1 MSSRPTDVLLE
12 QQAAPSGLDA
22 PSGPTTS
29 SGPPPPAALAL
40 LAEHG
45 FADAK
50 RAHHNVLAIGE
61 DPLARET
68 LRELLPELL
77 DVLSQCPDPDMALN
91 NFERMTAAVAS
102 RGAFLAR
109 LRADPALIELLA
121 AISAT
126 SQLLA
131 DALVRTPEYLDLVAD
146 PELRDAPRNRE
157 TLIGELR
164 HDVFVFDAEPD
175 RMNAM
180 RRFKRRELVRIGARD
195 ILGLADLATTTR
207 ELSTLAGACVE
218 VALEAVLDDLRS
230 RHGTPM
236 GRDSGEPVEF
246 AVIGMGK
253 VGAGELNYSSDI
265 DVIFVTSEEG
275 PPRPSTGPAG
285 HGAGLGAEAFF
296 TKVAERLINFIS
308 ARTDEGH
315 VFRVDTRLR
324 PEGPVG
330 PLVRSLASTERYYA
344 QWGSTW
350 ERQALIKA
358 RPIAGSATLGA
369 RFVEMVRPFVFRR
382 HLSTGDIDEIR
393 HIKRRADGEVARRG
407 EVLTNVKLGR
417 GGIREAEFT
426 AQLLQLLLGG
436 QYPQLQTPAT
446 LDALGL
452 LAQLGFLGNDEAERL
467 GEAYR
472 FLRTVEHRLQLE
484 HGVQTHRLPH
494 EPRAL
499 YRLAR
504 RCSLADE
511 GQEATVARF
520 RAELGRHVDA
530 VARTYRSL
538 LAETAERLAPKE
550 TAGERQRVEDAAVL
564 LDREAPAEQVAA
576 AAARCGLEETT
587 RAARL
592 LQALALGPPY
602 SPHLAA
608 TRFAFARIAPR
619 ILELLPEVPDPYA
632 ALANLETFVAAY
644 GARRVLYEL
653 LATNTETL
661 RMLLLLFG
669 TSRFLSDILCRQPEL
684 FDAAV
689 RRDVLESSAVT
700 AFGVVFEELP
710 LDELGPDEAL
720 PYFAQY
726 RNEELFKI
734 GLRDILRLADV
745 RETMGALSELARRV
759 AALVLERCEAALRA
773 RYGPARNAAG
783 EPARFC
789 IIGVGKLGG
798 DELSYGSD
806 LDVLLVCD
814 AEGDTTGAAGAR
826 SVPAAQYV
834 AELAAAVLGALAK
847 VDARI
852 RPGGEQGSLC
862 PTLEGYANAYRRRIQ
877 PWEKQALLR
886 ATYVAGDRLLA
897 ADFMRVRDEAVF
909 AEPLRRDEVDEI
921 ARIRERMATERVAT
935 AARDRDLKLSHGG
948 LVEIE
953 FTAHLLALV
962 YGRDDRSLVQAN
974 TARALAALG
983 AAGHL
988 DRDDVLFL
996 DSTYTF
1002 YRIVENALRIETNA
1016 ATDELPTDEAELRRL
1031 LRALRLFN
1039 VEPAAF
1045 AERLAAQR
1053 RRVRAVY
1060 ERAVE
1065 QARQAA
1071 R

>member
-12 QQAAPSGLDA
+12 HEAAPSG
-22 PSGPTTS
+22 
-29 SGPPPPAALAL
+29 PPPAAALAL

-50 RAHHNVLAIGE
+50 RAHRNVLAIAE

-91 NFERMTAAVAS
+91 NIERMTAAAAS

-121 AISAT
+121 AIFAT

-146 PELRDAPRNRE
+146 PELRDAPRTRKA
-157 TLIGELR
+157 LIGELR
-164 HDVFVFDAEPD
+164 HDLFVFDTEAD

-195 ILGLADLATTTR
+195 ILGLSDLATTTR

-218 VALEAVLDDLRS
+218 VALETVLDDLTS
-230 RHGTPM
+230 KHGTPI
-236 GRDSGEPVEF
+236 GRHSGEPVEF

-275 PPRPSTGPAG
+275 APRSSSGPAVP
-285 HGAGLGAEAFF
+285 GAKLDAEAFF
-296 TKVAERLINFIS
+296 TKAAERLINFIS

-358 RPIAGSATLGA
+358 RPIAGSAALGA

-393 HIKRRADGEVARRG
+393 QIKRRADGEVARRG

-467 GEAYR
+467 AEAYR

-484 HGVQTHRLPH
+484 HGVQTHRLPN

-504 RCSLADE
+504 RCAFADE
-511 GQEATVARF
+511 GEAATVARF
-520 RAELGRHVDA
+520 HDELGGHVEA

-538 LAETAERLAPKE
+538 LAETADRLAPKQ
-550 TAGERQRVEDAAVL
+550 TAGERQRVDDAAVL

-576 AAARCGLEETT
+576 AAVRYGLEEAT
-587 RAARL
+587 RGARL

-608 TRFAFARIAPR
+608 ARFTFVRIAPR

-644 GARRVLYEL
+644 GSRGVLYEL

-684 FDAAV
+684 FDATV

-720 PYFAQY
+720 AYFAQY

-759 AALVLERCEAALRA
+759 AALVLERCEAAFRA
-773 RYGPARNAAG
+773 RYGSPRNAGG

-789 IIGVGKLGG
+789 VIGVGKLGG
-798 DELSYGSD
+798 GELSYGSD

-814 AEGDTTGAAGAR
+814 ADGDTTGGKQ

-834 AELAAAVLGALAK
+834 GELAAAVLHTMTTPTPLGALAK

-852 RPGGEQGSLC
+852 RPAGEQGPLC
-862 PTLEGYANAYRRRIQ
+862 PTLESYANEYRRRIQ

-886 ATYVAGDRLLA
+886 AAYVAGDRSLA
-897 ADFMRVRDEAVF
+897 AEFMRVRDEAVF

-921 ARIRERMATERVAT
+921 VRIRERMAAERVAT

-953 FTAHLLALV
+953 FTAQLLALV

-988 DRDDVLFL
+988 ERDDVLFL

-1045 AERLAAQR
+1045 ADRLAAQR

-1065 QARQAA
+1065 QARRAA